1 MEMRKL
7 SLRADLLGDKKVDY
21 NLYGHLQALSYLKDG
36 KRFVY
41 AVDATPSQLLAMTP
55 VDGAGKKI
63 TSLATIK
70 RVMKFFKDSGLITE
84 GKVEDLAG
92 KQVKCFWLNED
103 ENYFQLINLETLR
116 FLCDVA
122 NSDVIKTYAYLL
134 NKNNYFE
141 DYSFSCKEIVEML
154 GYCYKADTAKKAGNI
169 LFALESFGLIKTAS
183 YYEKNFDGNPVPRK
197 RLINVSTIVKGLK

>member
-41 AVDATPSQLLAMTP
+41 ASEATPSKLLDMTP
-55 VDGAGKKI
+55 TENGKKI
-63 TSLATIK
+63 TSLRTIQ
-70 RVMKFFKDSGLITE
+70 RVLKFFKDSGLITE
-84 GKVEDLAG
+84 GKVEDLSG
-92 KQVKCFWLNED
+92 KEVKCFWLNED

-134 NKNNYFE
+134 NKSFYFE
-141 DYSFSCKEIVEML
+141 GYTFTKKELLDAIGYSSKDKGQQLMDDILL
-154 GYCYKADTAKKAGNI
+154 GLSK
-169 LFALESFGLIKTAS
+169 FGLIKFES
-183 YYEKNFDGNPVPRK
+183 CYERNYDGNPVPK
-197 RLINVSTIVKGLK
+197 MRLLEVKTKVER

>member
-41 AVDATPSQLLAMTP
+41 ASEATPSKLLDMTP
-55 VDGAGKKI
+55 VDNGKKI
-63 TSLATIK
+63 TSLKTIQ

-92 KQVKCFWLNED
+92 KQVKCYWLNED

-141 DYSFSCKEIVEML
+141 DYSFTCKEIVEML
-154 GYCYKADTAKKAGNI
+154 GYYNKADTAKKAENI
-169 LFALESFGLIKTAS
+169 LFALESFGVIKTAS

-197 RLINVSTIVKGLK
+197 RLIIVSTNVKGLK

>member
-70 RVMKFFKDSGLITE
+70 RVLKFFKDSGLITE

-103 ENYFQLINLETLR
+103 ENYFQFIQLDTLR
-116 FLCDVA
+116 FLCNTT
-122 NSDVIKTYAYLL
+122 NSNVIKTYAYLL
-134 NKNNYFE
+134 NKSFYFE
-141 DYSFSCKEIVEML
+141 GYTFTKKELLDAIGYSSKDKGQQLMDDILL
-154 GYCYKADTAKKAGNI
+154 GLSK
-169 LFALESFGLIKTAS
+169 FGLIKFES
-183 YYEKNFDGNPVPRK
+183 CYERNYDGNPVPK
-197 RLINVSTIVKGLK
+197 MRLLEVKTKVER

>member
-92 KQVKCFWLNED
+92 KEVKCFWLNED
-103 ENYFQLINLETLR
+103 ENYFQFIQLDTLR
-116 FLCDVA
+116 FLCNTT
-122 NSDVIKTYAYLL
+122 NSNVIKTYAYLL
-134 NKNNYFE
+134 NKSFYFE
-141 DYSFSCKEIVEML
+141 GYTFTKKELLDAIGYSSKDKGQQLMDDILL
-154 GYCYKADTAKKAGNI
+154 GLSK
-169 LFALESFGLIKTAS
+169 FGLIKFES
-183 YYEKNFDGNPVPRK
+183 CYERNYDGNPVPK
-197 RLINVSTIVKGLK
+197 MRLLEVKTKVER

>member
-1 MEMRKL
+1 MRKL

-70 RVMKFFKDSGLITE
+70 RVLKFFKDSGLITE

-103 ENYFQLINLETLR
+103 ENYFQFIQLDTLR
-116 FLCDVA
+116 FLCNTT
-122 NSDVIKTYAYLL
+122 NSNVIKTYAYLL
-134 NKNNYFE
+134 NKSFYFE
-141 DYSFSCKEIVEML
+141 GYTFTKKELLDAIGYSSKDKGQQLMDDILL
-154 GYCYKADTAKKAGNI
+154 GLSK
-169 LFALESFGLIKTAS
+169 FGLIKFES
-183 YYEKNFDGNPVPRK
+183 CYERNYDGNPVPK
-197 RLINVSTIVKGLK
+197 MRLLEVKTKVER

>member
-92 KQVKCFWLNED
+92 KEVKCFWLNED

-134 NKNNYFE
+134 NKSFYFE
-141 DYSFSCKEIVEML
+141 GYTFTKKELLDAIGYSSKDKGQQLMDDILL
-154 GYCYKADTAKKAGNI
+154 GLSK
-169 LFALESFGLIKTAS
+169 FGLIKFES
-183 YYEKNFDGNPVPRK
+183 CYERNYDGNPVPK
-197 RLINVSTIVKGLK
+197 MRLLEVKTKVER

>member
-84 GKVEDLAG
+84 GKVEDLSG
-92 KQVKCFWLNED
+92 KEVKCFWLNED
-103 ENYFQLINLETLR
+103 ENYFQFIQLDTLR
-116 FLCDVA
+116 FLCNTT
-122 NSDVIKTYAYLL
+122 NSNVIKTYAYLL
-134 NKNNYFE
+134 NKSFYFE
-141 DYSFSCKEIVEML
+141 GYTFTKKELLDAIGYSSKDKGQQLMDDILL
-154 GYCYKADTAKKAGNI
+154 GLSK
-169 LFALESFGLIKTAS
+169 FGLIKFES
-183 YYEKNFDGNPVPRK
+183 CYERNYDGNPVPK
-197 RLINVSTIVKGLK
+197 MRLLGVKTKVER

>member
-134 NKNNYFE
+134 NKSFYFE
-141 DYSFSCKEIVEML
+141 GYTFTKKELLDAIGYSSKDKGQQLMDDILL
-154 GYCYKADTAKKAGNI
+154 GLSK
-169 LFALESFGLIKTAS
+169 FGLIKFES
-183 YYEKNFDGNPVPRK
+183 CYERNYDGNPVPK
-197 RLINVSTIVKGLK
+197 MRLLEVKTKVER

>member
-84 GKVEDLAG
+84 GKVEDLSG
-92 KQVKCFWLNED
+92 KEVKCFWLNED
-103 ENYFQLINLETLR
+103 ENYFQFINLDTLR
-116 FLCDVA
+116 FLCNA
-122 NSDVIKTYAYLL
+122 TNSNVIKVYAYLL
-134 NKNNYFE
+134 NKSFYFE
-141 DYSFSCKEIVEML
+141 GYTFTKKELLDAIGYSSKDKGQQLM
-154 GYCYKADTAKKAGNI
+154 DDI
-169 LFALESFGLIKTAS
+169 LLALSKFGLIKFES
-183 YYEKNFDGNPVPRK
+183 CYERNYDGNPVPK
-197 RLINVSTIVKGLK
+197 MRLLEVKTKVER

>member
-41 AVDATPSQLLAMTP
+41 AVDATPSQLLDMTP

-70 RVMKFFKDSGLITE
+70 RVLKFFKDSGLITE
-84 GKVEDLAG
+84 GKVEDLSG
-92 KQVKCFWLNED
+92 REVKCFWLNED
-103 ENYFQLINLETLR
+103 ENYFQFIQLDTLR
-116 FLCDVA
+116 FLCNTT
-122 NSDVIKTYAYLL
+122 NSNVIKTYAYLL
-134 NKNNYFE
+134 NKSFYFE
-141 DYSFSCKEIVEML
+141 GYTFTKKELLDAIGYSSKDKGQQLMDDILL
-154 GYCYKADTAKKAGNI
+154 GLSK
-169 LFALESFGLIKTAS
+169 FGLIKFES
-183 YYEKNFDGNPVPRK
+183 CYERNYDGNPVPK
-197 RLINVSTIVKGLK
+197 MRLLEVKTKVER

>member
-21 NLYGHLQALSYLKDG
+21 NLYGHLQAMSYLKDG

-41 AVDATPSQLLAMTP
+41 AVDATPSKLLDMTP
-55 VDGAGKKI
+55 TEDGKKI

-92 KQVKCFWLNED
+92 KEVKCFWLNED
-103 ENYFQLINLETLR
+103 ENYFQFIQLDTLR
-116 FLCDVA
+116 FLCNTT
-122 NSDVIKTYAYLL
+122 NSNVIKTYAYLL
-134 NKNNYFE
+134 NKSFYFE
-141 DYSFSCKEIVEML
+141 GYTFTKKELLDAIGYSSKDKGQQLMDDILL
-154 GYCYKADTAKKAGNI
+154 GLSK
-169 LFALESFGLIKTAS
+169 FGLIKFES
-183 YYEKNFDGNPVPRK
+183 CYERNYDGNPVPK
-197 RLINVSTIVKGLK
+197 MRLLEVKTKVER

>member
-1 MEMRKL
+1 MTKL

-55 VDGAGKKI
+55 VDGTGKKI

-84 GKVEDLAG
+84 GKVEDLSG
-92 KQVKCFWLNED
+92 KEVKCFWLNED
-103 ENYFQLINLETLR
+103 ENYFQFIQLDTLR
-116 FLCDVA
+116 FLCNTT
-122 NSDVIKTYAYLL
+122 NSNVIKTYAYLL
-134 NKNNYFE
+134 NKSFYFE
-141 DYSFSCKEIVEML
+141 GYTFTKKELLDAIGYSSKDKGQQLMDDILL
-154 GYCYKADTAKKAGNI
+154 GLSK
-169 LFALESFGLIKTAS
+169 FGLIKFES
-183 YYEKNFDGNPVPRK
+183 CYERNYDGNPVPK
-197 RLINVSTIVKGLK
+197 MRLLEVKTKVER

>member
-21 NLYGHLQALSYLKDG
+21 NLYGHLQAMSYLKDG

-41 AVDATPSQLLAMTP
+41 ASEATPSKLLGMTP
-55 VDGAGKKI
+55 VDNGKKI
-63 TSLATIK
+63 TSLKTIQ

-84 GKVEDLAG
+84 GKVEDLSG
-92 KQVKCFWLNED
+92 KLVKCFWLNED

-134 NKNNYFE
+134 NKNFYFE
-141 DYSFSCKEIVEML
+141 DYSFSCKEIAEML
-154 GYCYKADTAKKAGNI
+154 GYSYRTEVVSKVENI
-169 LFALESFGLIKTAS
+169 LKSLKAFGLVEHAD
-183 YYEKNFDGNPVPRK
+183 YYEKNYDGNPVPKK
-197 RLINVSTIVKGLK
+197 RLVYVSQTVNIK

>member
-41 AVDATPSQLLAMTP
+41 AVDATPSQLLTMTP

-84 GKVEDLAG
+84 GKVEDLSG
-92 KQVKCFWLNED
+92 KEVKCFWLNED
-103 ENYFQLINLETLR
+103 ENYFQFIQLDTLR
-116 FLCDVA
+116 FLCNTT
-122 NSDVIKTYAYLL
+122 NSNVIKTYAYLL
-134 NKNNYFE
+134 NKSFYFE
-141 DYSFSCKEIVEML
+141 GYTFTKKELLDAIGYSSKDKGQQLMDDILL
-154 GYCYKADTAKKAGNI
+154 GLSK
-169 LFALESFGLIKTAS
+169 FGLIKFES
-183 YYEKNFDGNPVPRK
+183 CYERNYDGNPVPK
-197 RLINVSTIVKGLK
+197 MRLLEVKTKVER

>member
-21 NLYGHLQALSYLKDG
+21 NLYGHLQAMSYLKDG

-41 AVDATPSQLLAMTP
+41 AVDATPSKLLDMTP
-55 VDGAGKKI
+55 TEDGKKI

-103 ENYFQLINLETLR
+103 ENYFQFIQLDTLR
-116 FLCDVA
+116 FLCNTT
-122 NSDVIKTYAYLL
+122 NSNVIKTYAYLL
-134 NKNNYFE
+134 NKSFYFE
-141 DYSFSCKEIVEML
+141 GYTFTKKELLDAIGYSSKDKGQQLMDDILL
-154 GYCYKADTAKKAGNI
+154 GLSK
-169 LFALESFGLIKTAS
+169 FGLIKFES
-183 YYEKNFDGNPVPRK
+183 CYERNYDGNPVPK
-197 RLINVSTIVKGLK
+197 MRLLEVKTKVER

>member
-70 RVMKFFKDSGLITE
+70 RVLKFFKDSGLITE
-84 GKVEDLAG
+84 GKVEDLSG
-92 KQVKCFWLNED
+92 KEVKCFWLNED
-103 ENYFQLINLETLR
+103 ENYFQFIQLDTLR
-116 FLCDVA
+116 FLCNTT
-122 NSDVIKTYAYLL
+122 NSNVIKTYAYLL
-134 NKNNYFE
+134 NKSFYFE
-141 DYSFSCKEIVEML
+141 GYTFTKKELLDAIGYSSKDKGQQLMDDILL
-154 GYCYKADTAKKAGNI
+154 GLSK
-169 LFALESFGLIKTAS
+169 FGLIKFES
-183 YYEKNFDGNPVPRK
+183 CYERNYDGNPVPK
-197 RLINVSTIVKGLK
+197 MRLLEVKTKVER

>member
-21 NLYGHLQALSYLKDG
+21 NLYGLLQAMSYLKDG

-41 AVDATPSQLLAMTP
+41 AVDATPSKLLDMTP
-55 VDGAGKKI
+55 TENGKKI

-92 KQVKCFWLNED
+92 KEVKCFWLNED
-103 ENYFQLINLETLR
+103 ENYFQFIQLDTLR
-116 FLCDVA
+116 FLCNTT
-122 NSDVIKTYAYLL
+122 NSNVIKTYAYLL
-134 NKNNYFE
+134 NKSFYFE
-141 DYSFSCKEIVEML
+141 GYTFTKKELLDAIGYSSKDKGQQLMDDILL
-154 GYCYKADTAKKAGNI
+154 GLSK
-169 LFALESFGLIKTAS
+169 FGLIKFES
-183 YYEKNFDGNPVPRK
+183 CYERNYDGNPVPK
-197 RLINVSTIVKGLK
+197 MRLLEVKTKVER

>member
-21 NLYGHLQALSYLKDG
+21 NLYGHLQAMSYLKDG

-103 ENYFQLINLETLR
+103 ENYFQFIQLDTLR
-116 FLCDVA
+116 FLCNTT
-122 NSDVIKTYAYLL
+122 NSNVIKTYAYLL
-134 NKNNYFE
+134 NKSFYFE
-141 DYSFSCKEIVEML
+141 GYTFTKKELLDAIGYSSKDKGQQLMDDILL
-154 GYCYKADTAKKAGNI
+154 GLSK
-169 LFALESFGLIKTAS
+169 FGLIKFES
-183 YYEKNFDGNPVPRK
+183 CYERNYDGNPVPK
-197 RLINVSTIVKGLK
+197 MRLLEVKTKVER

>member
-7 SLRADLLGDKKVDY
+7 SLRADLLGDKRVDY

-84 GKVEDLAG
+84 GKVEDLSG
-92 KQVKCFWLNED
+92 KEVKCFWLNED
-103 ENYFQLINLETLR
+103 ENYFQFIQLDTLR
-116 FLCDVA
+116 FLCNTT
-122 NSDVIKTYAYLL
+122 NSNVIKTYAYLL
-134 NKNNYFE
+134 NKSFYFE
-141 DYSFSCKEIVEML
+141 GYTFTKKELLDAIGYSSKDKGQQLMDDILL
-154 GYCYKADTAKKAGNI
+154 GLSK
-169 LFALESFGLIKTAS
+169 FGLIKFES
-183 YYEKNFDGNPVPRK
+183 CYERNYDGNPVPK
-197 RLINVSTIVKGLK
+197 MRLLEVKTKVER

>member
-84 GKVEDLAG
+84 GKVEDLSG
-92 KQVKCFWLNED
+92 KEVKCFWLNED
-103 ENYFQLINLETLR
+103 ENYFQFIQLDTLR
-116 FLCDVA
+116 FLCNTT
-122 NSDVIKTYAYLL
+122 NSNVIKTYAYLL
-134 NKNNYFE
+134 NKSFYFE
-141 DYSFSCKEIVEML
+141 GYTFTKKELLDAIGYSSKDKGQQLMDDILL
-154 GYCYKADTAKKAGNI
+154 GLSK
-169 LFALESFGLIKTAS
+169 FGLIKFES
-183 YYEKNFDGNPVPRK
+183 CYERNYDGNPVPK
-197 RLINVSTIVKGLK
+197 MRLLDVKTKVER

>member
-103 ENYFQLINLETLR
+103 ENYFQFIQLDTLR
-116 FLCDVA
+116 FLCNTT
-122 NSDVIKTYAYLL
+122 NSNVIKTYAYLL
-134 NKNNYFE
+134 KKSFYFE
-141 DYSFSCKEIVEML
+141 GYTFTKKELLDAIGYSSKDKGQQLMDDILL
-154 GYCYKADTAKKAGNI
+154 GLSK
-169 LFALESFGLIKTAS
+169 FGLIKFES
-183 YYEKNFDGNPVPRK
+183 CYERNYDGNPVPK
-197 RLINVSTIVKGLK
+197 MRLLEVKTKVER

>member
-1 MEMRKL
+1 MRKL

-103 ENYFQLINLETLR
+103 ENYFQFIQLDTLR
-116 FLCDVA
+116 FLCNTT
-122 NSDVIKTYAYLL
+122 NSNVIKTYAYLL
-134 NKNNYFE
+134 NKSFYFE
-141 DYSFSCKEIVEML
+141 GYTFTKKELLDAIGYSSKDKGQQLMDDILL
-154 GYCYKADTAKKAGNI
+154 GLSK
-169 LFALESFGLIKTAS
+169 FGLIKFES
-183 YYEKNFDGNPVPRK
+183 CYERNYDGNPVPK
-197 RLINVSTIVKGLK
+197 MRLLEVKTKVER

>member
-70 RVMKFFKDSGLITE
+70 RVIKFFKDSGLITE
-84 GKVEDLAG
+84 GKVEDLSG
-92 KQVKCFWLNED
+92 KEVKCYWLNED

-183 YYEKNFDGNPVPRK
+183 YYEKNFDGVPVPKIRLLTVKTKVK
-197 RLINVSTIVKGLK
+197 R

>member
-84 GKVEDLAG
+84 GKVEDLSG
-92 KQVKCFWLNED
+92 KEVKCFWLNED
-103 ENYFQLINLETLR
+103 ENYFQFIQLDTLR
-116 FLCDVA
+116 FLCNTT
-122 NSDVIKTYAYLL
+122 NSNVIKTYAYLL
-134 NKNNYFE
+134 NKSFYFE
-141 DYSFSCKEIVEML
+141 GYTFTKKELLDAIGYSSKDKGQQLMDDILL
-154 GYCYKADTAKKAGNI
+154 GLSK
-169 LFALESFGLIKTAS
+169 FGLIKFES
-183 YYEKNFDGNPVPRK
+183 CYERNYDGNPVPK
-197 RLINVSTIVKGLK
+197 MRLLEVKTKVER

>member
-7 SLRADLLGDKKVDY
+7 SLRTDLLGDKKVDY

-70 RVMKFFKDSGLITE
+70 RVMSFFKGVGLITE
-84 GKVEDLAG
+84 GKVEDLNG
-92 KQVKCFWLNED
+92 KEVKCYWLHED
-103 ENYFQLINLETLR
+103 ENYFQFINLDTLR
-116 FLCDVA
+116 FLCNA
-122 NSDVIKTYAYLL
+122 TNSNVIKVYAYLL
-134 NKNNYFE
+134 NKSFYFE
-141 DYSFSCKEIVEML
+141 GYTFTKKELLDAIGYSSKDKGQQLM
-154 GYCYKADTAKKAGNI
+154 DDI
-169 LFALESFGLIKTAS
+169 LLALTKFGLIKFES
-183 YYEKNFDGNPVPRK
+183 CYEKNYDGNPVPK
-197 RLINVSTIVKGLK
+197 MRLLSAKTKVEQ

>member
-41 AVDATPSQLLAMTP
+41 ASEATPSKLLDMTP
-55 VDGAGKKI
+55 TEDGKKI

-92 KQVKCFWLNED
+92 KQVKCYWLNED

-154 GYCYKADTAKKAGNI
+154 GYYYKADTAKKAEHI

-183 YYEKNFDGNPVPRK
+183 YYEKNFDGAPVPRK
-197 RLINVSTIVKGLK
+197 RLISVKTNVKGLK

>member
-41 AVDATPSQLLAMTP
+41 ASEATPSKLLDMTP
-55 VDGAGKKI
+55 TENGKKI
-63 TSLATIK
+63 TSLRTIQ
-70 RVMKFFKDSGLITE
+70 RVLKFFKDSGLITE
-84 GKVEDLAG
+84 GKVEDLSG
-92 KQVKCFWLNED
+92 KEVKCFWLNED

-141 DYSFSCKEIVEML
+141 DYSFTCKEIVEML
-154 GYCYKADTAKKAGNI
+154 GYCYKADTAKKAGHI
-169 LFALESFGLIKTAS
+169 LFALESFGLIKYAE

-197 RLINVSTIVKGLK
+197 RLINVSAIVKGLK

>member
-92 KQVKCFWLNED
+92 KEVKCFWLNED
-103 ENYFQLINLETLR
+103 ENYFQFIQLDTLR
-116 FLCDVA
+116 FLCNTT
-122 NSDVIKTYAYLL
+122 NSNVIKTYAYLL
-134 NKNNYFE
+134 NKSFYFE
-141 DYSFSCKEIVEML
+141 GYTFTKKELLDAIGYSSKDKGQQLM
-154 GYCYKADTAKKAGNI
+154 DDI
-169 LFALESFGLIKTAS
+169 LLALSKFGLIKFES
-183 YYEKNFDGNPVPRK
+183 CYERNYDGNPVPK
-197 RLINVSTIVKGLK
+197 MRLLEVKTKVER

>member
-41 AVDATPSQLLAMTP
+41 ASEATPSQLLAMTP
-55 VDGAGKKI
+55 VEDGKKI
-63 TSLATIK
+63 TSLKTIQ
-70 RVMKFFKDSGLITE
+70 RVMKFFKGAGLITE
-84 GKVEDLAG
+84 GKVEDLSG
-92 KQVKCFWLNED
+92 KLVKCFWLNED

-141 DYSFSCKEIVEML
+141 DYSFSYKEIVEML
-154 GYCYKADTAKKAGNI
+154 GYYYKADTAKKAEHI
-169 LFALESFGLIKTAS
+169 LFALESFGLIKTAL
-183 YYEKNFDGNPVPRK
+183 YYEKNFEGNPVPK
-197 RLINVSTIVKGLK
+197 IRLLAANTKIETK

>member
-103 ENYFQLINLETLR
+103 ENYFQFIQLDTLR
-116 FLCDVA
+116 FLCNTT
-122 NSDVIKTYAYLL
+122 NSNVIKTYAYLL
-134 NKNNYFE
+134 NKSFYFE
-141 DYSFSCKEIVEML
+141 GYTFTKKELLDAIGYSSKDKGQQLMDDILL
-154 GYCYKADTAKKAGNI
+154 GLSK
-169 LFALESFGLIKTAS
+169 FGLIKFES
-183 YYEKNFDGNPVPRK
+183 CYERNYDGNPVPK
-197 RLINVSTIVKGLK
+197 MRLLEVKTKVER

>member
-21 NLYGHLQALSYLKDG
+21 NLYGHLQAMSYLKDG

-41 AVDATPSQLLAMTP
+41 AVDATPSKLLDMTP
-55 VDGAGKKI
+55 TENGKKI
-63 TSLATIK
+63 TSLGTIQ

-103 ENYFQLINLETLR
+103 ENYFQFIQLDTLR
-116 FLCDVA
+116 FLCNTT
-122 NSDVIKTYAYLL
+122 NSNVIKTYAYLL
-134 NKNNYFE
+134 NKSFYFE
-141 DYSFSCKEIVEML
+141 GYTFTKKELLDAIGYSSKDKGQQLMDDILL
-154 GYCYKADTAKKAGNI
+154 GLSK
-169 LFALESFGLIKTAS
+169 FGLIKFES
-183 YYEKNFDGNPVPRK
+183 CYERNYDGNPVPK
-197 RLINVSTIVKGLK
+197 MRLLEVKTKVER

>member
-1 MEMRKL
+1 MRKL

-84 GKVEDLAG
+84 GKVEDLSG
-92 KQVKCFWLNED
+92 KEVKCFWLNED
-103 ENYFQLINLETLR
+103 ENYFQFIQLDTLR
-116 FLCDVA
+116 FLCNTT
-122 NSDVIKTYAYLL
+122 NSNVIKTYAYLL
-134 NKNNYFE
+134 NKSFYFE
-141 DYSFSCKEIVEML
+141 GYTFTKKELLDAIGYSSKDKGQQLMDDILL
-154 GYCYKADTAKKAGNI
+154 GLSK
-169 LFALESFGLIKTAS
+169 FGLIKFES
-183 YYEKNFDGNPVPRK
+183 CYERNYDGNPVPK
-197 RLINVSTIVKGLK
+197 MRLLEVKTKVER

>member
-70 RVMKFFKDSGLITE
+70 RVIKFFKDSGLITE

-92 KQVKCFWLNED
+92 KEVKCFWLNED
-103 ENYFQLINLETLR
+103 ENYFQFIQLDTLR
-116 FLCDVA
+116 FLCNTT
-122 NSDVIKTYAYLL
+122 NSNVIKTYAYLL
-134 NKNNYFE
+134 NKSFYFE
-141 DYSFSCKEIVEML
+141 GYTFTKKELLDAIGYSSKDKGQQLMDDILL
-154 GYCYKADTAKKAGNI
+154 GLSK
-169 LFALESFGLIKTAS
+169 FGLIKFES
-183 YYEKNFDGNPVPRK
+183 CYERNYDGNPVPK
-197 RLINVSTIVKGLK
+197 MRLLEVKTKVER